1 MTKSTTRRFLCC
13 LLALCCLLGSL
24 TAFSLAAGTSYPYSA
39 SVNADTNLRRSPS
52 SAESNI
58 IARIPKGTILTV
70 TGASGNFLCVTYD
83 GQVGYIFKQYAE
95 QVTTNT
101 SESGS
106 VAYGFPYYTTTKS
119 SVNLRTTRSTASA
132 RMTTIPKGA
141 TVIIHG
147 VSGDWAQVTY
157 QEKTG
162 YCMTAYLK
170 LLTVVEPT
178 AAPTAVPTSAPILE
192 DSTYKVLQN
201 GSTGNQV
208 LALQQALAELGYLT
222 STPDGTY
229 STTTTQAIIALQKMN
244 GLPMNGIADANLQ
257 ALIFHGQPKN
267 SSGTKVSIKT
277 LPALSGITIRLHD
290 QGVLV
295 STVQTRLTQLGYY
308 DGEISGVYDVATQAA
323 VKAFQKANGLKADGA
338 CGTATQEK
346 LMSAAAAPGTL
357 PTMEVTVTA
366 TPAPTD
372 LPPPRPSARVQPAMT
387 RALCSSG

>member
-1 MTKSTTRRFLCC
+1 MRIPTC
-13 LLALCCLLGSL
+13 
-24 TAFSLAAGTSYPYSA
+24 AAA
-39 SVNADTNLRRSPS
+39 PS

-119 SVNLRTTRSTASA
+119 SVNLRTTRSTTSA
-132 RMTTIPKGA
+132 RVTTIPKGA

-178 AAPTAVPTSAPILE
+178 APPTAVADQRAYLRRQHLQSAAKRLDGQSGAGAPAGAGGTGLP
-192 DSTYKVLQN
+192 DQHARRHLQYHHHA
-201 GSTGNQV
+201 GGYR
-208 LALQQALAELGYLT
+208 LAE
-222 STPDGTY
+222 DE
-229 STTTTQAIIALQKMN
+229 
-244 GLPMNGIADANLQ
+244 
-257 ALIFHGQPKN
+257 
-267 SSGTKVSIKT
+267 
-277 LPALSGITIRLHD
+277 R
-290 QGVLV
+290 
-295 STVQTRLTQLGYY
+295 
-308 DGEISGVYDVATQAA
+308 
-323 VKAFQKANGLKADGA
+323 
-338 CGTATQEK
+338 
-346 LMSAAAAPGTL
+346 
-357 PTMEVTVTA
+357 
-366 TPAPTD
+366 PAP
-372 LPPPRPSARVQPAMT
+372 
-387 RALCSSG
+387 

>member
-1 MTKSTTRRFLCC
+1 MQKNARTIDIFRPNRYNKAGEFCPGFFDGQTQFATEIHAGNSLTFRRNGLMTKSTTRRFLCC

-119 SVNLRTTRSTASA
+119 SVNLRTTRSTTSA
-132 RMTTIPKGA
+132 RVTTIPKGA

-157 QEKTG
+157 QEKWA
-162 YCMTAYLK
+162 TA
-170 LLTVVEPT
+170 
-178 AAPTAVPTSAPILE
+178 
-192 DSTYKVLQN
+192 
-201 GSTGNQV
+201 
-208 LALQQALAELGYLT
+208 
-222 STPDGTY
+222 
-229 STTTTQAIIALQKMN
+229 
-244 GLPMNGIADANLQ
+244 
-257 ALIFHGQPKN
+257 
-267 SSGTKVSIKT
+267 
-277 LPALSGITIRLHD
+277 
-290 QGVLV
+290 
-295 STVQTRLTQLGYY
+295 
-308 DGEISGVYDVATQAA
+308 
-323 VKAFQKANGLKADGA
+323 
-338 CGTATQEK
+338 
-346 LMSAAAAPGTL
+346 
-357 PTMEVTVTA
+357 
-366 TPAPTD
+366 
-372 LPPPRPSARVQPAMT
+372 
-387 RALCSSG
+387 

>member
-1 MTKSTTRRFLCC
+1 MTKSTTRRVLCC

-119 SVNLRTTRSTASA
+119 SVNLRTTRSTTSA
-132 RMTTIPKGA
+132 RVTTIPKGA

-157 QEKTG
+157 QEKMG

-222 STPDGTY
+222 GTPDGTY
-229 STTTTQAIIALQKMN
+229 STTTTQAVIALQKMN
-244 GLPMNGIADANLQ
+244 SLPMNGIADANLQ

-308 DGEISGVYDVATQAA
+308 DGEISGVYDVATQTA
-323 VKAFQKANGLKADGA
+323 VKAFQKANGLKADAGEA
-338 CGTATQEK
+338 DERCRRPRH
-346 LMSAAAAPGTL
+346 AANHGSGRDRNPRADR
-357 PTMEVTVTA
+357 
-366 TPAPTD
+366 PAPAD
-372 LPPPRPSARVQPAMT
+372 HACRNRPQGFNR
-387 RALCSSG
+387 